1 MIVVDHSCKFRA
13 IYLTLNLALMDCN
26 TENGGTLL
34 ELPDNWTISG
44 KNKKEIIVGHWEK
57 GK

>member
-1 MIVVDHSCKFRA
+1 
-13 IYLTLNLALMDCN
+13 MDCN